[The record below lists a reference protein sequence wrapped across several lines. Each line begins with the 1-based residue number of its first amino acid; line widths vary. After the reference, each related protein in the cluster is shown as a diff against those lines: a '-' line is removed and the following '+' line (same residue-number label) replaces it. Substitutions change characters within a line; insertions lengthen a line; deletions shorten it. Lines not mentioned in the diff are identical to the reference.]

1 MVSSPPAD
9 SEHHEGNQHD
19 DFVYPHHDTGRQRG
33 EPQLRRVL
41 LHVRHLVHARLLHR
55 RLYQVGV
62 GRARVGD
69 IGTCLQARVHRVPHV
84 NQLLHL
90 LELVRNLRGFG
101 LVQVMGVRTDAV
113 RYVR

>member
-1 MVSSPPAD
+1 MHGQITGQPLRPRAFPLGQQAESPLYRSENREHSEQDLLAVNRSPPTD

-19 DFVYPHHDTGRQRG
+19 DFVYSHHHAGRQRG
-33 EPQLRRVL
+33 KPQLCRVL

-69 IGTCLQARVHRVPHV
+69 IGTCL
-84 NQLLHL
+84 
-90 LELVRNLRGFG
+90 
-101 LVQVMGVRTDAV
+101 
-113 RYVR
+113 